1 MSLLDALQQKRTT
14 LHHTET
20 KVRHVV
26 EVFGSEV
33 QITGPENQ
41 VVLILSKYLNG
52 YHDWIQKKGKYLL
65 P

>member
-1 MSLLDALQQKRTT
+1 MSLLEALQKKKTNLQ
-14 LHHTET
+14 HAET

-52 YHDWIQKKGKYLL
+52 YHDWIQKKGKSF
-65 P
+65 